1 MFMYTKEVNANF
13 FLLAQN
19 FASFNEPKK
28 PKRWNFAKK
37 KAFFNKLS
45 NLNAHYEF
53 LTVRW
58 WVIKRH
64 FKKKVGCKFI
74 LFWCMQVSY

>member
-19 FASFNEPKK
+19 FASQEPRKAQTVEFCKK
-28 PKRWNFAKK
+28 ETT
-37 KAFFNKLS
+37 FNKLS
-45 NLNAHYEF
+45 NLNVHYEF